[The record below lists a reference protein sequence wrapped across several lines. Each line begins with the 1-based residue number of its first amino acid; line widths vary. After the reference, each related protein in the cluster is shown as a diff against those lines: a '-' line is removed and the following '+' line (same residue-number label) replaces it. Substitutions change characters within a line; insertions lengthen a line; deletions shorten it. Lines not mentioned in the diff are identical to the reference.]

1 MPDGA
6 VCLGDD
12 DVLRLAGDV
21 ELDWKWL
28 SEEWSRRK
36 WLISVEGTMNQWLS
50 VVTHQSIEMKYSTG
64 VLILVEGR
72 PLRCV
77 AEHPDDGLSKA
88 SVFIGK
94 QAWRSTQE

>member
-1 MPDGA
+1 MHQLDYDGGKAHLLHGSAIIDASVLHLQLELERGEVLPVLYRTRVYRMPDGA
-6 VCLGDD
+6 ACLGDD

-50 VVTHQSIEMKYSTG
+50 VVTH
-64 VLILVEGR
+64 
-72 PLRCV
+72 
-77 AEHPDDGLSKA
+77 
-88 SVFIGK
+88 
-94 QAWRSTQE
+94 